1 MKLVELLYQNR
12 DKFTLHDDCTWIA
25 QDDDDFFIGQ
35 FSNNPKPRK
44 NGMCYSGE
52 FFIDALACCADYYV
66 LSEDW
71 QTPLSRSDYE
81 QYCKEQDE
89 KLLSDIDN
97 ALIRHDQG
105 GALAAVFLE
114 HSHAYK
120 ENELSQS
127 TKASLRKNKYQ
138 REIKPGV
145 FVDVYDVLKAWDVKN
160 PALQHL
166 IKKAL
171 QPGERG
177 HKDLQQ
183 DLDDIIA
190 SALRAKDLE
199 Q

>member
-12 DKFTLHDDCTWIA
+12 DKFTLHDDCKWLS
-25 QDDDDFFIGQ
+25 QDSNNLINMHAEFPFFNGKDYSSRNFIGYAGLKG
-35 FSNNPKPRK
+35 NPLLKLDICDHR
-44 NGMCYSGE
+44 
-52 FFIDALACCADYYV
+52 L
-66 LSEDW
+66 
-71 QTPLSRSDYE
+71 TPLSRSDYE
-81 QYCKEQDE
+81 QYCKEQEE

-105 GALAAVFLE
+105 GALAAGFLE

-138 REIKPGV
+138 REIKPSV

-190 SALRAKDLE
+190 SAIRAKEIE